1 MQVSKLGP
9 AGMSREGRVFPGK
22 ANPGLAEH
30 FWGTSRSSGTGLC
43 GTAVFALSL
52 VSQAEGNLEGLV
64 SAGKV

>member
-1 MQVSKLGP
+1 MQVPKLGP
-9 AGMSREGRVFPGK
+9 AGMSREGRDALRK
-22 ANPGLAEH
+22 ANPGLAGH
-30 FWGTSRSSGTGLC
+30 FWGTSRSSGTGLS

>member
-9 AGMSREGRVFPGK
+9 AGMSREGRVVPGK

-52 VSQAEGNLEGLV
+52 VSQAEENLEGLV
-64 SAGKV
+64 SPGKV